1 MALQQQSWVLQQV
14 PSSAAQ
20 QLTWA
25 REEDIALEPYKV
37 AMNLEEPGYIL
48 DEGVANLEEGVA
60 VLAAIT
66 FFKLFLFLTF

>member
-1 MALQQQSWVLQQV
+1 MALQQQLWVLQQV
-14 PSSAAQ
+14 PSSVAQ

-25 REEDIALEPYKV
+25 REEDITQEPYKV
-37 AMNLEEPGYIL
+37 AMSLEEPGYIL

>member
-25 REEDIALEPYKV
+25 KEEDIAQEPYKV
-37 AMNLEEPGYIL
+37 AMSLEEPGYIL

-66 FFKLFLFLTF
+66 FLNYFYS